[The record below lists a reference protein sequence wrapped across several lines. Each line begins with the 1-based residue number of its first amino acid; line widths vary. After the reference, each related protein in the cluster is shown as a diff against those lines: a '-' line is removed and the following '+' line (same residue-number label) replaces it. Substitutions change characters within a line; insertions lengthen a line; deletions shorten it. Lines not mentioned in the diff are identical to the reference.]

1 MKTLTTIFFCIIYN
15 LEISSQIFTELS
27 GGINYGDVFENYTNL
42 SITKFS
48 SATDWKAGIGVGY
61 KCNGRWFIK
70 SGFYG
75 SLRSGKG
82 KYIIGSPFEVKATFS
97 FYEIPVIYY
106 RNFYYPKLYL
116 GIGIV
121 NSIMESPS
129 IHLIDEKTYQTD
141 LTFNIRYEITNPLNF
156 EFSYMIGDVF
166 SLFNK
171 DKQRFLFSTANLSCN
186 LKLFSINL
194 KKEKHKIGLRF

>member
-1 MKTLTTIFFCIIYN
+1 MKALISILFCIIWN
-15 LEISSQIFTELS
+15 FQISSQIFTELN
-27 GGINYGDVFENYTNL
+27 GGINYGDVYEQFTPLPIYNFTSTTN
-42 SITKFS
+42 
-48 SATDWKAGIGVGY
+48 WKAGIGIGY
-61 KCNGRWFIK
+61 KSDERWIIK
-70 SGFYG
+70 SGIFG

-82 KYIIGSPFEVKATFS
+82 KYLIGSPFEIKATFS

-106 RNFYYPKLYL
+106 RNFFYPKLYF

-121 NSIMESPS
+121 NSFLESPS
-129 IHLIDEKTYQTD
+129 ITLYDDKTFQTD
-141 LTFNIRYEITNPLNF
+141 LIFNIRYELINRINF

-166 SLFNK
+166 GLFNT

-194 KKEKHKIGLRF
+194 KKEKHKIGLLY

>member
-1 MKTLTTIFFCIIYN
+1 MKALVSILFCIIWN
-15 LEISSQIFTELS
+15 LQISSQIFAELN
-27 GGINYGDVFENYTNL
+27 GGINYGDVFEHNTNL

-61 KCNGRWFIK
+61 KSDGRWIIK

-106 RNFYYPKLYL
+106 RNFFYPKLYL

-141 LTFNIRYEITNPLNF
+141 FTLNIRYELINRVNF

-166 SLFNK
+166 GLFNT

-194 KKEKHKIGLRF
+194 KKEKHKIGLLY